1 MAAHRELESLT
12 LDRAT
17 AHYKQKIS
25 LDYAEL
31 IYNGQWFTP
40 LREAFDEFINDRL
53 AYCYGGKDRARLFLD
68 LLRSTS
74 RDPAEIEDD
83 RRKAAEVAS
92 REDLDIRQ
100 RTRWNNLGDELA
112 RRVKAAGELTGE

>member
-12 LDRAT
+12 LDRAN

-40 LREAFDEFINDRL
+40 LREAFDEFINETQKFVTGEVVLQLHKGHIDVLSR
-53 AYCYGGKDRARLFLD
+53 
-68 LLRSTS
+68 TS
-74 RDPAEIEDD
+74 PYSLYSES
-83 RRKAAEVAS
+83 VAS
-92 REDLDIRQ
+92 FTMGADYDQKDAAGFINIIGLPIK
-100 RTRWNNLGDELA
+100 
-112 RRVKAAGELTGE
+112 VKAATTNVR